1 MPASCIPGSTSM
13 THGTLLGVQLLAGEP
28 LPLELAGPDLAMQ
41 ELLDVVGRA
50 LDAPLAAE
58 ARDEV
63 QRRPHGLR
71 LGDGA
76 RQGRRL
82 DLRQRGRESD
92 ARLELHD
99 TLREV
104 ELVEA
109 GGRHHLRAAR
119 TQGGLRAARAA
130 AVHEAAAPREEP
142 GVREVRGEEYL
153 LRGVGRELRLLG
165 AEALGELVQF
175 PPFAEHDTALAGQRQ
190 GLERLAEHG
199 NWSVP
204 PHHRG
209 VPAHSHGRLAGIQEA
224 LQAAAGRRVR
234 HALLLLQQEPR
245 ARREVHA
252 AAPGRL
258 PVEFGAHGEEGG
270 SRQRLGRVEGAG
282 GCGEV
287 DRKSGHSEFVLVSE
301 GRVVC
306 RERAED
312 ERGLEGYE
320 RLVGVLHK
328 AGVGPHPGFC

>member
-175 PPFAEHDTALAGQRQ
+175 PPFAEHDTALAGSRQ
-190 GLERLAEHG
+190 GLEREAEH
-199 NWSVP
+199 V
-204 PHHRG
+204 HRG
-209 VPAHSHGRLAGIQEA
+209 VPPHCHGAPAHGHGRLAGLQEA
-224 LQAAAGRRVR
+224 LQAADDRLARN
-234 HALLLLQQEPR
+234 ALVVLLQEPGTR
-245 ARREVHA
+245 HEVHA
-252 AAPGRL
+252 VTAGHSHINQ
-258 PVEFGAHGEEGG
+258 GAHSEEAGPWRDPGQEEGAV
-270 SRQRLGRVEGAG
+270 SRGIVDADGRHAVFGLVNAGRVG
-282 GCGEV
+282 
-287 DRKSGHSEFVLVSE
+287 
-301 GRVVC
+301 
-306 RERAED
+306 
-312 ERGLEGYE
+312 
-320 RLVGVLHK
+320 
-328 AGVGPHPGFC
+328 